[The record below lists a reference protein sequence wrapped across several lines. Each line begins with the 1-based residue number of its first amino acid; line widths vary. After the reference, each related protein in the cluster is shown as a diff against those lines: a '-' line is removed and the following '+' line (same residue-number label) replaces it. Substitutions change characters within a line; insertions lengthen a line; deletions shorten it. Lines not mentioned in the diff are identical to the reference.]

1 MDDSLHNKKNVRM
14 LEMVIQF
21 ERYMETRNM
30 ETIRADPGI
39 ITGAEVMILTYLM
52 RYMLQMH
59 DEEVDEL
66 LDRLIEI
73 LEAVWQEK
81 DRKKRFSELQTD
93 LMGNMLEL
101 KEFEREKKLE
111 WMQ

>member
-1 MDDSLHNKKNVRM
+1 
-14 LEMVIQF
+14 
-21 ERYMETRNM
+21 
-30 ETIRADPGI
+30 
-39 ITGAEVMILTYLM
+39 MILTYLM

-73 LEAVWQEK
+73 LEAVWQER

-101 KEFEREKKLE
+101 KEFERERKLE